1 MSSNLKANISLTTNI
16 LLVIGTFLLVLNLA
30 PINRKARIEQ
40 LCTEFNYLRGH
51 QFHRA
56 IPYDGINK
64 ESNPKLTR
72 VQKKRVKRRIY
83 LDKKITR
90 MINLPY
96 FTSKKEKDKTGYEGE
111 AFRFCELYNHEFFNI
126 YKYDYKP
133 FNPNNKREFRYD
145 QRKMYVE

>member
-1 MSSNLKANISLTTNI
+1 MSSNLKANINLTTNI
-16 LLVIGTFLLVLNLA
+16 LLVVGTFLLVLKIT
-30 PINRKARIEQ
+30 PIAKDASMEH

-51 QFHRA
+51 EFHRD
-56 IPYDGINK
+56 IPYSGLNE

-72 VQKKRVKRRIY
+72 IQKKRVKRRIY

-111 AFRFCELYNHEFFNI
+111 ARRFCELYNHEFFNI

-133 FNPNNKREFRYD
+133 FRRNNDFRYD